1 MQKKHDHHGQREV
14 CNPGTRNA
22 IGKSMNTGPTS
33 QTEHQGSHTGI
44 KSAIDVQEF
53 WTSDSNTEEEK
64 KRYER

>member
-53 WTSDSNTEEEK
+53 
-64 KRYER
+64 